1 MELSFPVGSKNASG
15 NKQVLVA
22 RLELFIDKNANNFA
36 KKVRRFRRRPQKT
49 APRFSSAQLIAKVR
63 ENRPVGTGV
72 TMIQAQ
78 DTNNGYAGKI
88 KSSMEASQNLLSQ
101 SFFEIDPN
109 TGLIKTSA
117 SLDREKMPTHYFRIK
132 AEYEQDRSLYAEA
145 DLTIYVDD
153 VNDNTP
159 NFESSSYS
167 KVIPEDI
174 YIGETVLDVRAR
186 DLDTGSNVDIRYNI
200 INNSGV
206 NSAFAIGQSS
216 GSITIDKHLD
226 RETVQQYSLTVQA
239 ITVIDVNDFVLQ
251 FLKREYSKKIP
262 ENIKTGELVLTVS
275 ASDEDLGTNGE
286 VTYNFSSGKD
296 QELFSINH
304 LNGQIKVNKKLD
316 YE

>member
-1 MELSFPVGSKNASG
+1 MKHRTPTNT
-15 NKQVLVA
+15 

-49 APRFSSAQLIAKVR
+49 APRFSSSQLIAKVR
-63 ENRPVGTGV
+63 ENGPVGTSV
-72 TMIQAQ
+72 ITIQAQ

-88 KSSMEASQNLLSQ
+88 KYSMEASQNLLNQ
-101 SFFEIDPN
+101 SFFGIDPN

-132 AEYEQDRSLYAEA
+132 AEYEQERSLYAEA

-153 VNDNTP
+153 VNDNAP

-174 YIGETVLDVRAR
+174 FIGETVLDVRAR
-186 DLDTGSNVDIRYNI
+186 DLDTGSNADIRYNI

-216 GSITIDKHLD
+216 GSITVDKHLD

-239 ITVIDVNDFVLQ
+239 SD
-251 FLKREYSKKIP
+251 
-262 ENIKTGELVLTVS
+262 S
-275 ASDEDLGTNGE
+275 ASPP
-286 VTYNFSSGKD
+286 
-296 QELFSINH
+296 
-304 LNGQIKVNKKLD
+304 
-316 YE
+316 

>member
-1 MELSFPVGSKNASG
+1 
-15 NKQVLVA
+15 
-22 RLELFIDKNANNFA
+22 
-36 KKVRRFRRRPQKT
+36 
-49 APRFSSAQLIAKVR
+49 
-63 ENRPVGTGV
+63 
-72 TMIQAQ
+72 
-78 DTNNGYAGKI
+78 
-88 KSSMEASQNLLSQ
+88 MEASQNLLSLL
-101 SFFEIDPN
+101 FFGIDPN

-117 SLDREKMPTHYFRIK
+117 SSDREKMPTHYFRIK

-145 DLTIYVDD
+145 DLTINVDNL
-153 VNDNTP
+153 NDNAP
-159 NFESSSYS
+159 NFESSSYR

-174 YIGETVLDVRAR
+174 YIGETVLDVWAR
-186 DLDTGSNVDIRYNI
+186 DLDTGSNADIPYNI

-216 GSITIDKHLD
+216 GSITMDKHLD

-239 ITVIDVNDFVLQ
+239 SDSASPPKTGQATVRITVTDVNDCVPQ

-275 ASDEDLGTNGE
+275 ASDEDFGTNSE
-286 VTYNFSSGKD
+286 VTYSFSSGND

-316 YE
+316 YEYIPVHTLFVMAQDKGESPNYNETSVEIYLIDVNDNVPQFVNSDFQEMVSEC